1 MRAEHGLSTKR
12 PRARAT
18 ASRAPPR
25 PAGGSHA
32 RPKLPTTMCGMFS
45 GSTMRPHNG
54 LRQRV
59 QQVSIAKALW
69 AGNMRAT
76 AMPSRARY

>member
-1 MRAEHGLSTKR
+1 MRAEHGLSTER

-54 LRQRV
+54 LRQSSERV
-59 QQVSIAKALW
+59 
-69 AGNMRAT
+69 AGQHRKG
-76 AMPSRARY
+76 AMGGQHAGHSNAV